1 LVFSSITFLFYFL
14 PLVLFSYYLVP
25 YKLKNFILLIFSLI
39 FYAYGEPIYIF
50 IMLFSCVVDY
60 INALI
65 IDKYRNTYKAKLAL
79 IFSIIINLS
88 LLAFFKYSDFFI
100 SIVNSLTNYNIPLLN
115 ITLPIGISFYTF
127 QTMSYTIDVYRN
139 EAPIQKNIFSLS
151 TFVTLFPQLVAG
163 PIVRYSDV
171 SYDLN
176 HRIHNFDKFYNGVY
190 RFIIGLCKKVILAN
204 NLGVIWYSIKA
215 TPYDTL
221 SLATSWLGIICFTL
235 QIYFDFSGYSDM
247 AIGLGKIF
255 GFDFLENFN
264 FPYISKSITEFWR
277 RWHISLGVW
286 FRDYVY
292 IPLGGNRCSKS
303 RWFLNI
309 FIVWFLTGLWHGAS
323 FNFILWGLY
332 FGVVLIFEKLFL
344 LEFLGLEFLDDLVE
358 FLTLVL
364 VSVDSSSNSLISG
377 LCLLDFLVDDFV
389 FLDSFLDS
397 LILVVGLTSSLEF
410 SISSCFLDFFLDPL
424 VLGLFLLAFLLD
436 FLFFNFSLLEFKSS
450 EFKLVVFELLT
461 VKVVSSKVVLLTI
474 WL

>member
-1 LVFSSITFLFYFL
+1 
-14 PLVLFSYYLVP
+14 
-25 YKLKNFILLIFSLI
+25 
-39 FYAYGEPIYIF
+39 
-50 IMLFSCVVDY
+50 
-60 INALI
+60 
-65 IDKYRNTYKAKLAL
+65 
-79 IFSIIINLS
+79 
-88 LLAFFKYSDFFI
+88 
-100 SIVNSLTNYNIPLLN
+100 
-115 ITLPIGISFYTF
+115 
-127 QTMSYTIDVYRN
+127 MSYTIDVYRD
-139 EAPIQKNIFSLS
+139 EAPIQKIFFSFYICYIIS
-151 TFVTLFPQLVAG
+151 QLVAG
-163 PIVRYSDV
+163 PIVRYSDI

-176 HRIHNFDKFYNGVY
+176 HRVHSFDKFYDGVY

-292 IPLGGNRCSKS
+292 IPLGGNRCSKG

-332 FGVVLIFEKLFL
+332 FGIILIFEKLFL
-344 LEFLGLEFLDDLVE
+344 LQFLKKLPNWIKHFYTMFLVIIG
-358 FLTLVL
+358 FVL
-364 VSVDSSSNSLISG
+364 FEIDSLNGVYNYLISM
-377 LCLLDFLVDDFV
+377 
-389 FLDSFLDS
+389 
-397 LILVVGLTSSLEF
+397 
-410 SISSCFLDFFLDPL
+410 
-424 VLGLFLLAFLLD
+424 
-436 FLFFNFSLLEFKSS
+436 FNFKIL
-450 EFKLVVFELLT
+450 
-461 VKVVSSKVVLLTI
+461 
-474 WL
+474 

>member
-1 LVFSSITFLFYFL
+1 MVFSSITFLFYFL
-14 PLVLFSYYLVP
+14 PLVLFCYYLVP

-60 INALI
+60 INAII

-163 PIVRYSDV
+163 PIVRYSDI

-176 HRIHNFDKFYNGVY
+176 HRVHSFDKFYNGVY

-221 SLATSWLGIICFTL
+221 SLATSWLGIICFSL

-264 FPYISKSITEFWR
+264 FP
-277 RWHISLGVW
+277 
-286 FRDYVY
+286 
-292 IPLGGNRCSKS
+292 
-303 RWFLNI
+303 
-309 FIVWFLTGLWHGAS
+309 
-323 FNFILWGLY
+323 
-332 FGVVLIFEKLFL
+332 
-344 LEFLGLEFLDDLVE
+344 
-358 FLTLVL
+358 
-364 VSVDSSSNSLISG
+364 
-377 LCLLDFLVDDFV
+377 
-389 FLDSFLDS
+389 
-397 LILVVGLTSSLEF
+397 
-410 SISSCFLDFFLDPL
+410 
-424 VLGLFLLAFLLD
+424 
-436 FLFFNFSLLEFKSS
+436 
-450 EFKLVVFELLT
+450 
-461 VKVVSSKVVLLTI
+461 
-474 WL
+474 

>member
-1 LVFSSITFLFYFL
+1 MVFSSITFLFYFL
-14 PLVLFSYYLVP
+14 PLVLFCYYLVP

-151 TFVTLFPQLVAG
+151 AFVTLFPQLVAG

-176 HRIHNFDKFYNGVY
+176 HRIHNFDKFYDGVY

-277 RWHISLGVW
+277 RWHISLGSF

-292 IPLGGNRCSKS
+292 IPLGGNRK
-303 RWFLNI
+303 RQLLNI
-309 FIVWFLTGLWHGAS
+309 FVVWFLTGFWHGAS
-323 FNFILWGLY
+323 WNFIIWGLY
-332 FGVVLIFEKLFL
+332 FGTIVYLEKRILFKLTKKVPDIIKWLFTMILVVFGWAIFYYVDFDSLIIFSKSLFGLNNNPLYSNTLSITFMNNIIFILISIVASTPVPSKVFNILKNKKILTIDLDYIQIVFNIVLIF
-344 LEFLGLEFLDDLVE
+344 
-358 FLTLVL
+358 
-364 VSVDSSSNSLISG
+364 
-377 LCLLDFLVDDFV
+377 C
-389 FLDSFLDS
+389 
-397 LILVVGLTSSLEF
+397 
-410 SISSCFLDFFLDPL
+410 SISLLVGESYNPFLYYRF
-424 VLGLFLLAFLLD
+424 
-436 FLFFNFSLLEFKSS
+436 
-450 EFKLVVFELLT
+450 
-461 VKVVSSKVVLLTI
+461 
-474 WL
+474 